1 MTKLN
6 YEITQVNSP
15 FEDTAFFM
23 RNVYKPD
30 ALLFDCGR
38 IGALSN
44 SDVLSITEILISHTH
59 IDHFYGFD
67 RILRGTLLSGKKFRV
82 FGPPGIIKNVQGKI
96 DSYTWNLIKSYPV
109 SYEVIELNEDE
120 NEFKTAGFS
129 AANGFEREEGSIK
142 RSELRLSGDFRLDF
156 TFFDHRVPSVGYRV
170 TEPPMVSVVKE
181 KIATNGF
188 VSGKWLA
195 ELKDKVLA
203 GELSGKIEAETSDG
217 LKLMSVGDVAE
228 KIIEPVKSQSVTY
241 ITDIA
246 PSFENVQKA
255 IKFANDSTVLLIEGM
270 FMKKDVLHANFK
282 KHLTLDLSKYIYHES
297 GSELARFFHFTS
309 RYDSCKKELYDMLY
323 KGMKGKIL

>member
-1 MTKLN
+1 M
-6 YEITQVNSP
+6 NSP
-15 FEDTAFFM
+15 FEDTAFFI

-38 IGALSN
+38 IGGLSN

-67 RILRGTLLSGKKFRV
+67 RILRGTLLSGKKFRI

-109 SYEVIELNEDE
+109 SYEVIELNEE
-120 NEFKTAGFS
+120 REEYRTAYFS
-129 AANGFEREEGSIK
+129 AADGFERADGSLK
-142 RSELRLSGDFRLDF
+142 HSELRLSGDFRLDF
-156 TFFDHRVPSVGYRV
+156 EFFDHRVPSVGYRV
-170 TEPPMVSVVKE
+170 TEPPMVAVAKE
-181 KIATNGF
+181 KLEANGF
-188 VSGKWLA
+188 KSGKWLA

-203 GELSGKIEAETSDG
+203 GELDAVIPAETADG
-217 LKLMSVGDVAE
+217 EIKISVGEAAKKV
-228 KIIEPVKSQSVTY
+228 IEPVKSQSVTY

-246 PSFENVQKA
+246 PSYENVTKA
-255 IKFANDSTVLLIEGM
+255 IQFADDSTILLIEGM

-282 KHLTLDLSKYIYHES
+282 KHLTLDLSKYIFKES
-297 GSELARFFHFTS
+297 GSQFVRFFHFTS
-309 RYDSCKKELYDMLY
+309 RYDSFKKELYDNLY

>member
-15 FEDTAFFM
+15 FEDTAFYI

-38 IGALSN
+38 IGSLSN

-109 SYEVIELNEDE
+109 SYEVIELNEDKTE
-120 NEFKTAGFS
+120 YKTAYFS
-129 AANGFEREEGSIK
+129 AENGFEREDGSIK
-142 RSELRLSGDFRLDF
+142 QAEMCLSGDFRLDF

-170 TEPPMVSVVKE
+170 TEPPMVSVAKDKIKE
-181 KIATNGF
+181 NGF

-195 ELKDKVLA
+195 ELKDRVLS
-203 GELSGKIEAETSDG
+203 GELTGLIQAETSDG
-217 LKLMSVGDVAE
+217 SKLMNVGEIAD

-255 IKFANDSTVLLIEGM
+255 ISFAADSTVLLIEGM

-282 KHLTLDLSKYIYHES
+282 KHLTLELSKYIFKES
-297 GSELARFFHFTS
+297 GSELVRFFHFTS
-309 RYDSCKKELYDMLY
+309 RYDSRKKELYDLLY
-323 KGMKGKIL
+323 DGMKGKIL